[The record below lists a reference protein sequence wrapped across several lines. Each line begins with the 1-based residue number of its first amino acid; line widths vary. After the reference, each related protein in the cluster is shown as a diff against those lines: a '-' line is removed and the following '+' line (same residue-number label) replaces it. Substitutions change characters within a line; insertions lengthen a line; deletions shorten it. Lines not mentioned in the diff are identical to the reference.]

1 MKRVQLD
8 FKKSFRVIRGNAR
21 AQATQMVIAPGKAE
35 GAPRTRHG
43 GADQW
48 LYVVAGRGD
57 ALVKRRRYKLVPGTL
72 IFIAKGERHEIKN
85 TGRAPLRKLNFYAPP
100 AYSKSGEPLSRGRR

>member
-1 MKRVQLD
+1 MKREDLTFQAG
-8 FKKSFRVIRGNAR
+8 FRVSVGNDRSQGAV
-21 AQATQMVIAPGKAE
+21 MVLRKGGRE
-35 GAPRTRHG
+35 GGPDNRHR

-57 ALVKRRRYKLVPGTL
+57 AIVKGRRYKLVPHTL

-85 TGRAPLRKLNFYAPP
+85 TGRKPLRTLNFYAPP
-100 AYSKSGEPLSRGRR
+100 AYSASGDPLPRGKR